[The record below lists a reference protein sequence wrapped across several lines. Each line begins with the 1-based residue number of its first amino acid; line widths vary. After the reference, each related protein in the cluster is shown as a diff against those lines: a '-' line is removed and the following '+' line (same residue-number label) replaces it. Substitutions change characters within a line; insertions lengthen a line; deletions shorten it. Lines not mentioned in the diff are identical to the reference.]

1 MAGRTSWWWTVDKHK
16 NSLAWANTGNTGN
29 GRPVERNVERNVDR
43 DALFDALFDATRLLV
58 VRNMDVEFE
67 RWLALTTLPHL
78 EDCDLDLSDVALFI
92 RKEEGVRLK
101 DTRLVNDRPPLLLL
115 LRKDGAR
122 NGCRGCCLPTVAS
135 LDVANSINTRPRP
148 RTSFMACTTEDDNVN
163 RGDNMG
169 RVGGVVPLVLVPLGV
184 TRWAGVWTGR
194 FRPLHNRD
202 NTPWCSVVN

>member
-16 NSLAWANTGNTGN
+16 NSLAWANTGNG
-29 GRPVERNVERNVDR
+29 GRPVWAERNEERN
-43 DALFDALFDATRLLV
+43 ALFDDAPRLLV

-101 DTRLVNDRPPLLLL
+101 DTRLVNDRPPLLL
-115 LRKDGAR
+115 RKEGAR
-122 NGCRGCCLPTVAS
+122 NGCCCCCVPIVAS

-169 RVGGVVPLVLVPLGV
+169 RVVLLLGPLGV
-184 TRWAGVWTGR
+184 TRWAGVWTRR

>member
-16 NSLAWANTGNTGN
+16 NSLAWANTGNG
-29 GRPVERNVERNVDR
+29 GRPVWAIRNEERNEE
-43 DALFDALFDATRLLV
+43 LFDDARRLV
-58 VRNMDVEFE
+58 VRNKDVEFE

-115 LRKDGAR
+115 LRKEGAR
-122 NGCRGCCLPTVAS
+122 NGCSCCCLPIVAS

-169 RVGGVVPLVLVPLGV
+169 RVVLLLGPLGV

>member
-16 NSLAWANTGNTGN
+16 NSLAWANTGN
-29 GRPVERNVERNVDR
+29 GRPLWAIRNEERDEERN
-43 DALFDALFDATRLLV
+43 ALFDDAPRLLV
-58 VRNMDVEFE
+58 VRNKDVEFE

-92 RKEEGVRLK
+92 RREEGVRLK

-115 LRKDGAR
+115 RKEGAR
-122 NGCRGCCLPTVAS
+122 NGCCCCCLPIVAS

-169 RVGGVVPLVLVPLGV
+169 RVVLLLGPLGV

>member
-16 NSLAWANTGNTGN
+16 NSLAWANTGN
-29 GRPVERNVERNVDR
+29 GRPLWAEPNEERTAPFD
-43 DALFDALFDATRLLV
+43 DAPRLLV

-92 RKEEGVRLK
+92 RREEGVRLK

-115 LRKDGAR
+115 RKDGAR
-122 NGCRGCCLPTVAS
+122 NGCCCCCLPIVAS

-169 RVGGVVPLVLVPLGV
+169 RVVLLLVVPLGV

>member
-16 NSLAWANTGNTGN
+16 NSLAWANTGN
-29 GRPVERNVERNVDR
+29 GRPVWCSTTPEERDVERNEE
-43 DALFDALFDATRLLV
+43 LFDDARLLV

-115 LRKDGAR
+115 RKEGAR
-122 NGCRGCCLPTVAS
+122 NGCCCCFVPIVAS

-169 RVGGVVPLVLVPLGV
+169 RVVLLLGPLGV

>member
-16 NSLAWANTGNTGN
+16 NSLAWANTGN
-29 GRPVERNVERNVDR
+29 GRPLWAEPNEEPTAPFD
-43 DALFDALFDATRLLV
+43 DAPRLLV

-92 RKEEGVRLK
+92 RREEGVRLK

-115 LRKDGAR
+115 LRKEGAR
-122 NGCRGCCLPTVAS
+122 NGCCCCCVPLVAS

-169 RVGGVVPLVLVPLGV
+169 RVVLLLLVPLGV

>member
-1 MAGRTSWWWTVDKHK
+1 V
-16 NSLAWANTGNTGN
+16 WAIRNEE
-29 GRPVERNVERNVDR
+29 RDVERNEE
-43 DALFDALFDATRLLV
+43 LFDDAPRLLV

-101 DTRLVNDRPPLLLL
+101 DTRLVNDRPPPPPPLLL
-115 LRKDGAR
+115 LRKEGAR
-122 NGCRGCCLPTVAS
+122 NGCCCCCLPIVAS

-169 RVGGVVPLVLVPLGV
+169 RVVLLLLVPLGV